1 MNFDMNSRF
10 VKFTNDADA
19 HKGSQIWINIDH
31 ISAIYEAPSTPGGS
45 LKTFIY
51 GGYTGVQ
58 WEIEES
64 PKKILELIYKQREN
78 GDPI

>member
-1 MNFDMNSRF
+1 MNSRL
-10 VKFTNDADA
+10 VRFTNNADE
-19 HKGSQIWINIDH
+19 HKGNLIYINIDH

>member
-1 MNFDMNSRF
+1 MNSRF

-19 HKGSQIWINIDH
+19 HKGSQIYINVDH

>member
-1 MNFDMNSRF
+1 MNSRL
-10 VKFTNDADA
+10 VRFTNNADE
-19 HKGSQIWINIDH
+19 HKGNPIYINIDH

-45 LKTFIY
+45 LKTFVF

-58 WEIEES
+58 WEITES
-64 PKKILELIYKQREN
+64 PKQALELIYKQREN

>member
-64 PKKILELIYKQREN
+64 PKKILELIYNQREN

>member
-1 MNFDMNSRF
+1 MNSRL
-10 VKFTNDADA
+10 VRFTNNADE
-19 HKGSQIWINIDH
+19 HKGNPIYINIDH

-45 LKTFIY
+45 LKTFVF

-58 WEIEES
+58 WEIAES
-64 PKKILELIYKQREN
+64 PKQALELIYKQREN

>member
-1 MNFDMNSRF
+1 MNSRF
-10 VKFTNDADA
+10 VKFTNDADV
-19 HKGSQIWINIDH
+19 HKGSQIYINVDH

>member
-1 MNFDMNSRF
+1 MNSRL
-10 VKFTNDADA
+10 VRFTNNADE
-19 HKGSQIWINIDH
+19 HKGNPIYINIDH

>member
-1 MNFDMNSRF
+1 MNSRF